1 MEWFTLYSFELHS
14 YDLVLCDFQGFGWL
28 VIVRDLYKDGV
39 FVA

>member
-1 MEWFTLYSFELHS
+1 MEWFTLDLFELPNL
-14 YDLVLCDFQGFGWL
+14 DFVLCDFLGFGWL